1 MRKEKEEGKGE
12 EKESKRKRVREREQE
27 KESKRKRKRASERLS
42 LFLSFSS
49 LSLSL
54 SLTFSQNS
62 PLSPIRDR
70 RIAHIPLPCIKPIS
84 RKIQNQWKKIK
95 LKSQISSKNTKFA
108 ESGIFGWYLGL
119 FSH

>member
-12 EKESKRKRVREREQE
+12 EKESKRKRVREREQEKE

-54 SLTFSQNS
+54 SLTFSHFLPKFSTFSDPGSQDRAISATLVGGKVAITVFS
-62 PLSPIRDR
+62 PLMPFWNTRWSRLCFR
-70 RIAHIPLPCIKPIS
+70 KPTN
-84 RKIQNQWKKIK
+84 RVC
-95 LKSQISSKNTKFA
+95 TD
-108 ESGIFGWYLGL
+108 
-119 FSH
+119 